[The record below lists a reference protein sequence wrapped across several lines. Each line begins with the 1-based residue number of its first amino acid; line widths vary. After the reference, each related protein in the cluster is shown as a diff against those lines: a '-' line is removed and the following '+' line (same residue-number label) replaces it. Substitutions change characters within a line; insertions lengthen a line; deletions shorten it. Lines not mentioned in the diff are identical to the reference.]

1 MIGNEILL
9 AIQDYVKRSHRA
21 NFLIKN
27 ECIIEP
33 IQKRTNE
40 FRNLDI
46 LNDEHLL
53 TKAIHCITNHLQ

>member
-33 IQKRTNE
+33 ILKKERMNSEIWT
-40 FRNLDI
+40 F
-46 LNDEHLL
+46 
-53 TKAIHCITNHLQ
+53 